1 MLRGGAGGG
10 VEKEGVNMSYGR
22 SQPDLKIEADQ
33 VALLA
38 QMLGLDV
45 APDELEALAAALSNQ
60 LPSIDV
66 LEQFDLKAYPPIL
79 KLDAQWHD

>member
-1 MLRGGAGGG
+1 
-10 VEKEGVNMSYGR
+10 MSYGR
-22 SQPDLKIEADQ
+22 SKSDLKIESDQ
-33 VALLA
+33 VALVA
-38 QMLGLDV
+38 QMLGLPV
-45 APDELEALAAALSNQ
+45 SPEEFESLAAALSNQ